1 MQKLTIL
8 ILAVCFISIFLGL
21 MPVHGENEVYDSVL
35 RLHVLAN
42 SDSDVDQELKL
53 KVRDAVLEE
62 SGDMFKDCK
71 TRDEAIEKL
80 QSELPKIQEIA
91 EKTIADEY
99 LDHHHLDPARQ
110 PCHSHEPRGAVR
122 CSKGSQR

>member
-80 QSELPKIQEIA
+80 TAYIS
-91 EKTIADEY
+91 
-99 LDHHHLDPARQ
+99 
-110 PCHSHEPRGAVR
+110 
-122 CSKGSQR
+122 